1 MLCCFPNQSSCQ
13 LDQAPYRPLCIQ
25 TYFMCAYFVTNA
37 FYFLLQ
43 MENLGEQEENLN
55 IVEELE
61 IQYYEIQLELYNVQL
76 EVLKH
81 EEMLLIVQLDT
92 IKRQI
97 KGETK
102 ILFKHIFRTQK

>member
-1 MLCCFPNQSSCQ
+1 
-13 LDQAPYRPLCIQ
+13 
-25 TYFMCAYFVTNA
+25 MCAYFVPNP

-43 MENLGEQEENLN
+43 MENLGEQEENLS

-61 IQYYEIQLELYNVQL
+61 IQYYETQLELYNVQL

-97 KGETK
+97 KGENK
-102 ILFKHIFRTQK
+102 ILFKHVFRTQK

>member
-1 MLCCFPNQSSCQ
+1 
-13 LDQAPYRPLCIQ
+13 
-25 TYFMCAYFVTNA
+25 
-37 FYFLLQ
+37 

-61 IQYYEIQLELYNVQL
+61 IQYYEVQLELYNVQL

-102 ILFKHIFRTQK
+102 ILFKHIFRTQKWHSLLCSQFKKKKGYHCLGLASESIAGKH